1 MSNPA
6 SLVPFKKGKDPR
18 RNTEGLNKGS
28 GWFKTGIVKFMR
40 QKAKDGEKYED
51 KFFKAA
57 GLRAITKS
65 DVLVKEINERIDGK
79 VVQPTDLKASLI
91 IELSETIAKK
101 NNVANLDS
109 KLSSE

>member
-18 RNTEGLNKGS
+18 RNSTGLNKGS

-51 KFFKAA
+51 KYFKAA

-65 DVLVKEINERIDGK
+65 DILVKEINERVDGK
-79 VVQPTDLKASLI
+79 VKDRLDIDVPNLSLI
-91 IELSETIAKK
+91 LNKFNEQ
-101 NNVANLDS
+101 NRR
-109 KLSSE
+109 

>member
-6 SLVPFKKGKDPR
+6 SLKPFKKGKDPR
-18 RNTEGLNKGS
+18 RNSTGLNKGS

-65 DVLVKEINERIDGK
+65 DVLVKEINERIDGR
-79 VVQPTDLKASLI
+79 VIQPTDITSQGER
-91 IELSETIAKK
+91 IEGINYIVPSKKKPDETS
-101 NNVANLDS
+101 D
-109 KLSSE
+109 